1 MVLRGRWLLRAKE
14 LFLCFLFS
22 KFCMYLTGTI
32 RPRIIL
38 KLIRWLYRIS
48 GLNLL
53 IELYDPNQ
61 IRRRVEITF
70 ATRHIETEISNV
82 SGTYIL
88 DINDHLGYRVYVKNK
103 LNEDI
108 ILIAKALDFSNQ
120 DIFLDIG
127 ANTGLVCIPFA
138 VYFDCEVIAVEA
150 SKSNA
155 ALLLQNAFINQVK
168 LHPHIV
174 CLTDAPSSIQK
185 PWIEIYGRNGN
196 SGATSVFSGW
206 NPSKEQVRESTLSE
220 LSPASTLDAL
230 ISEHMLNRISLI
242 KIDVE
247 GSEEMVLSGFEKLA
261 RIKAPIVFEYRIDL
275 NEKFLH
281 SREKGFIKQLEP
293 HFKLYS
299 YKEVQGK
306 VLLFDFDASRP
317 QENAIAFPR
326 EKLQMYLSKF
336 FN

>member
-1 MVLRGRWLLRAKE
+1 MVSRSRWLLRTKK
-14 LFLCFLFS
+14 LLLKFLFS
-22 KFCMYLTGTI
+22 KPCMYLTGTI
-32 RPRIIL
+32 RPRIVL
-38 KLIRWLYRIS
+38 RLVRRLHFVS
-48 GLNLL
+48 SLNIL
-53 IELYDPNQ
+53 IELFDPNQ
-61 IRRRVEITF
+61 IRRRVEISL
-70 ATRHIETEISNV
+70 AKCHIETELSNV

-88 DINDHLGYRVYVKNK
+88 DINDHLGYRVYVTNK
-103 LNEDI
+103 VDQDI
-108 ILIAKALDFSNQ
+108 ILIGKALDFSNQ

-138 VYFDCEVIAVEA
+138 VHFDCEVIAVEA

-168 LHPHIV
+168 LHPHVV
-174 CLTDAPSSIQK
+174 CWTDVPLSLQK

-206 NPSKEQVRESTLSE
+206 NPSIGQVRESILSE

-230 ISEHMLNRISLI
+230 IPEQMLNRISLI

-247 GSEEMVLSGFEKLA
+247 GSEEMVLSGFKKVA
-261 RIKAPIVFEYRIDL
+261 QVKAPIIFEYRIDL
-275 NEKFLH
+275 NAKFLH
-281 SREKGFIKQLEP
+281 SQEIGFIKQLEP

-306 VLLFDFDASRP
+306 ILLFDFDISRP
-317 QENAIAFPR
+317 QENAIGFPR
-326 EKLQMYLSKF
+326 ENLQGYLSKF
-336 FN
+336 L